1 MPYIITEPV
10 KIEGTD
16 LGYAVYPYQ
25 FSFLDHVKVTEN
37 NAAKLYIF
45 KMKESRFIEVE
56 KTLFEKEFSLS
67 MQTAH
72 VVDETLKKFIITH
85 EKHVKDAEKLEIFFK
100 RPKRKEFKN
109 VE

>member
-1 MPYIITEPV
+1 MPYIIKEPV

-45 KMKESRFIEVE
+45 KMKESRFMEVE

-67 MQTAH
+67 RQTAH

-100 RPKRKEFKN
+100 KPKRKEFKN